1 MPNVT
6 SVLLN
11 HEKTPSEHPERS
23 QFQPVSVH
31 TVQSQVTRM
40 VSHQFEDIL
49 QKQPSKRV
57 PVKIVQDNRKTKPK
71 SEIAKTEVPVGKICT
86 TAVSLKQVNAIQST
100 HYSCIVY
107 RFRNLYI
114 IVY

>member
-11 HEKTPSEHPERS
+11 HEKTPSEQPERS

-31 TVQSQVTRM
+31 TTIQSQVTHV

-49 QKQPSKRV
+49 EKQPSKRV

-86 TAVSLKQVNAIQST
+86 TAVSLKQVNALRST
-100 HYSCIVY
+100 HYSCV
-107 RFRNLYI
+107 
-114 IVY
+114 V